1 LIRLRRLRLGLLAR
15 VLLTLCAIAAFST
28 GLALL
33 LQHRSLSADL
43 RNAATVRLEGAAAAA
58 NRLAASHL
66 MTVLERY
73 DAISQTPEFRANL
86 EIKDKNTLAYYA
98 NQVAEQQAASVVLFL
113 EPNAELSVSSGDEAL
128 IPLAHEWLA
137 ASPLPFCDD
146 WRARDT
152 EQIHELAAL
161 GYPGFLHCEQPADS
175 HYWGAL
181 IAEQGAAFAAAALP
195 LRRGRE
201 LLGFLVALEPVKPEL
216 LEVWTELCG
225 ATVSLDTPRESG
237 ASRLELAVRSIG
249 PLELRVTASLEAE
262 TEALAR
268 SRNQVLTAGAIALA
282 LAFAASSLL
291 ARGLLR
297 PLREIKSA
305 AERIGQGDL
314 TTQLDLVRD
323 DEFGDVARAF
333 NLMIRHLHHTQG
345 SLESAQRLAQLG
357 NWVLDFETQEIQY
370 SDEFARIY
378 RIEEGLECFT
388 HDALVAK
395 IHPDDAA
402 HFAAALES
410 CRSNGT
416 PFRLDHRMVG
426 REGEERTLHS
436 QGERSLSD
444 KGAYQLEGTV
454 QDITARKEVEEQIR
468 YLAYHD
474 SLTGLGNRRLFKERL
489 DLALREAGTDG
500 QMVAVMFLDIDN
512 FKVINDTLG
521 HSAGDELL
529 KDVADRLVKCV
540 RSSDVVA
547 SGSATVSR
555 LGGDEFTVLLSDLQ
569 DTREIVGVAERI
581 LAALAEPFE
590 VKGEDVGIGGSVGI
604 TVSPADGADVET
616 LLRNSDTAMYH
627 AKHKGRNN
635 FQFYTESMKEA
646 AFKRLTLEN
655 NLRRAI
661 EREEFRVYYQ
671 PKLDLA
677 TGKVKGLEALVRWR
691 DPTAG
696 IVLPGEFIPLAEE
709 TGFIVL
715 IGEWVLRAAAE
726 HSTEWQRAGRDPM
739 PISVN
744 LSPMQIDE
752 VGFADKLAGILEE
765 TGLDASLLELEITE
779 STLMRDEVSAIALL
793 HRLRNMGIRLSLD
806 DFGTGYSSLS
816 YLRRLPIDTLKIDS
830 AFVKGIATDPE
841 DAAFAGAIIAM
852 AKVLQLRVVVEGVE
866 NEQQREVLEELGCDE
881 IQGFLISA
889 PVPAEEVAQML
900 SAAEAAEKPK
910 RRRGALKRKAGASA
924 P

>member
-1 LIRLRRLRLGLLAR
+1 MTRLRLGLLAR
-15 VLLTLCAIAAFST
+15 VLLTLCAVAAFST

-43 RNAATVRLEGAAAAA
+43 RQAATVRLEGAAAAA
-58 NRLAASHL
+58 NRLAESHL
-66 MTVLERY
+66 TTVVERY
-73 DAISQTPEFRANL
+73 QAISQTPEFRANL
-86 EIKDKNTLAYYA
+86 EIKHKGTLAYYA
-98 NQVAEQQAASVVLFL
+98 NQVAEQQAAATVLFL
-113 EPNAELSVSSGDEAL
+113 EPDAELSVSAGDEAL
-128 IPLAHEWLA
+128 IPLALDWVA
-137 ASPLPFCDD
+137 TSPLPFCDR
-146 WRARDT
+146 WRARDAD
-152 EQIHELAAL
+152 QIRELAAL
-161 GYPGFLHCEQPADS
+161 GHPGFGHCEEAGGRQ
-175 HYWGAL
+175 HWGSL
-181 IAEQGAAFAAAALP
+181 IAEHETAFAAVALP
-195 LRRGRE
+195 LRRGHE
-201 LLGFLVALEPVKPEL
+201 LLGFLVALEQVKPEL
-216 LEVWTELCG
+216 LDAWTELCG
-225 ATVSLDTPRESG
+225 AAVSLDTRRRTG
-237 ASRLELAVRSIG
+237 ASRLEHAVRSIG

-262 TEALAR
+262 TEALMR

-297 PLREIKSA
+297 PLREIKRA
-305 AERIGQGDL
+305 TERIGQGDL

-333 NLMIRHLHHTQG
+333 NVMIRQLHQTQG

-357 NWVLDFETQEIQY
+357 NWVLDFDSQEIQY

-378 RIEEGLECFT
+378 AIEERPESFT
-388 HDALVAK
+388 LDALMAK
-395 IHPDDAA
+395 IHPDDAT
-402 HFAAALES
+402 HFRAALES
-410 CRSNGT
+410 CHRDGA
-416 PFRLDHRMVG
+416 PFRLDHRTVG
-426 REGEERTLHS
+426 REGEEQTLHS
-436 QGERSLSD
+436 QGERSRSD
-444 KGAYQLEGTV
+444 SGSYQLEGTV

-489 DLALREAGTDG
+489 DLALQEAGTDG
-500 QMVAVMFLDIDN
+500 RMVAVMFLDIDN

-529 KDVADRLVKCV
+529 KDVANRLVKCV
-540 RSSDVVA
+540 RSSDFVA

-555 LGGDEFTVLLSDLQ
+555 LGGDEFTVLLSDLC
-569 DTREIVGVAERI
+569 DTSEIAGVAERV
-581 LAALAEPFE
+581 LEALAEPFV

-604 TVSPADGADVET
+604 TVAPADGADVET

-677 TGKVKGLEALVRWR
+677 TGKVKGVEALVRWR

-726 HSTEWQRAGRDPM
+726 HSAQWQEAGRDPM

-765 TGLDASLLELEITE
+765 TGLDTSLLELEITE

-793 HRLRNMGIRLSLD
+793 HRLRDMGIRLSLD

-866 NEQQREVLEELGCDE
+866 TEQQRDVLEELGCDE
-881 IQGFLISA
+881 IQGYLISA
-889 PVPAEEVAQML
+889 PVPAEEVGQML
-900 SAAEAAEKPK
+900 DTIEAAARPK
-910 RRRGALKRKAGASA
+910 RKSRARKRKPSA
-924 P
+924 